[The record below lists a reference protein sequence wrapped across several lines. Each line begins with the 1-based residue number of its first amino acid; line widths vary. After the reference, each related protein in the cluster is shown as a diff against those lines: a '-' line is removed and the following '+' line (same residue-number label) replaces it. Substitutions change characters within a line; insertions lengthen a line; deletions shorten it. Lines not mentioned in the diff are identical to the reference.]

1 MRSLILAGGGI
12 KVGYQ
17 AGCLEVLLDEV
28 GLEFDHVDGASGGC
42 FNAARMAS
50 GLSGKQI
57 ADAWRTLDPF
67 DMVAFNWREYS
78 KLFWARSISTLDK
91 LRTRVFPAWGL
102 QWDRIRACQRPLTTF
117 NVYNFTQKR

>member
-42 FNAARMAS
+42 FNAAMIAS
-50 GLSGKQI
+50 GLGGKQI
-57 ADAWRTLDPF
+57 ADAWRRLDPF
-67 DMVAFNWREYS
+67 DMVAFNWREFS
-78 KLFWARSISTLDK
+78 KLFWARSIWI
-91 LRTRVFPAWGL
+91 RVFTKGTWRGWRCASTASTSNGM
-102 QWDRIRACQRPLTTF
+102 RARC
-117 NVYNFTQKR
+117 